1 MEMCSDKLMQ
11 VFEVG
16 TGLMEAKQTER
27 EKPLGIFI
35 RQRLAGRGRLPSI
48 AEHFDASLHLEIL
61 DMATNV
67 LNEMNWAW
75 PKHLQ

>member
-1 MEMCSDKLMQ
+1 
-11 VFEVG
+11 
-16 TGLMEAKQTER
+16 MEAKQTER

-61 DMATNV
+61 DMARNV
-67 LNEMNWAW
+67 LNEVNWA
-75 PKHLQ
+75 